1 MFPALAG
8 RFFMTSTIW
17 EATCVSTHTSKISLV
32 FFVCVLHLPRFW
44 YQDHNQNKKN
54 PPRFQAQLL
63 EMQNPRL
70 HSRPME
76 SISAFQQDPLVT
88 YVDMSVR
95 SCLRPCH
102 LPETASSMGASQVA
116 KWSRICLPMQE
127 TQETWV
133 RSLGQEDPLEEEMAT
148 HSSSLAWRIP

>member
-1 MFPALAG
+1 
-8 RFFMTSTIW
+8 MTSTIW

>member
-1 MFPALAG
+1 
-8 RFFMTSTIW
+8 MTSTIW

-102 LPETASSMGASQVA
+102 LPETASSMWGFPGSKVV
-116 KWSRICLPMQE
+116 KNLPANARDPRDMGSIPGSG
-127 TQETWV
+127 
-133 RSLGQEDPLEEEMAT
+133 RSPGGGNGNPL
-148 HSSSLAWRIP
+148 